1 MFTLVKKNPFCC
13 GGLAP
18 MLLFVALVLSAMVF
32 SCRLEAQA
40 AGQEVGLVTGV
51 SGDVTYENESDQEE
65 PANVQ
70 AFMKIRKGDRFKVH
84 TGGMIQLVYFSN
96 GRQETWKGHLTLV
109 AGDGETKVRK
119 NEADVQPEVKTLPT
133 TVAQALGSSSMPL
146 PRSVPTS
153 GAVQI
158 RGVNGKSSGASK
170 APAALSEKE
179 KQDIAAAE
187 TASRGLREG
196 RDPGDVTPELYLL
209 SVLADYGQYAEMTK
223 VIDAA
228 LQRQPGNAGLLQL
241 KDWAASRK

>member
-158 RGVNGKSSGASK
+158 PSAVGSTRALKTRTRAPTLSAAFRMHQYGQTAPYGSRSEC
-170 APAALSEKE
+170 PAALAVSGVFAGIRPLFPE
-179 KQDIAAAE
+179 
-187 TASRGLREG
+187 
-196 RDPGDVTPELYLL
+196 DPV
-209 SVLADYGQYAEMTK
+209 
-223 VIDAA
+223 
-228 LQRQPGNAGLLQL
+228 
-241 KDWAASRK
+241 RK